1 VIVVFVLFRYALKTI
16 KKAKVK
22 RADYLRREIDLLL
35 TVNHPNIINVVDVF
49 EDKFNLQV
57 YYIRVLVLYILISV
71 RLVRYLMGYSI
82 SNCIYIW
89 LYRLS
94 VSSALVVSSSTQSSK
109 SQRVPK
115 VITASMMHLLSFA
128 KFSALSITVTLSMT
142 SSIVI

>member
-1 VIVVFVLFRYALKTI
+1 
-16 KKAKVK
+16 
-22 RADYLRREIDLLL
+22 
-35 TVNHPNIINVVDVF
+35 VNHPNIINVVDVF

-109 SQRVPK
+109 SQRVLK